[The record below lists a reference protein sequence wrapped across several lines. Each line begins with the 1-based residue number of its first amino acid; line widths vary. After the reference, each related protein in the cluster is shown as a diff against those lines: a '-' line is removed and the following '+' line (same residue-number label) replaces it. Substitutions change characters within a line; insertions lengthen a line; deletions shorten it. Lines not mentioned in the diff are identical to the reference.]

1 MDDKY
6 LDMAFAD
13 LDIINEDVPFEVKSG
28 KQDDDVWDDLLDFEN
43 EEEEKEPEIAV
54 SDEEAETEE
63 EVGETEDYIG
73 KIVLSCVSCGENI
86 FKNEDEITEDEES
99 GLCCVGETCPNCAS
113 EKGYKKIG
121 KVVPLEDDEEEIEE
135 PEEEPTEIDEPA
147 EDEEI
152 DEIEE
157 RFYKRPM
164 RESRRIRVSKRALLE
179 NRRRAN
185 IRRKLQENDLRKNK
199 FKIKKIGERVLDDEP
214 LSESRRV
221 VRRPARRL
229 SEERVT
235 NKLVPPVEHPA
246 LAKRKQKEVCENFNE
261 RSFDNLVNQLVN
273 KNYKNIKAY
282 KTTDVARRGNTL
294 QVEGLIKF
302 NSGNTK
308 KTKFVF
314 ESVRN
319 NSVGRLNVRY
329 LGTNKDFTDK
339 PNAMILRGKIGGNQ
353 LTCESL
359 NYSFP
364 IKTKALKE
372 GKQKEVKGLIT
383 VK

>member
-28 KQDDDVWDDLLDFEN
+28 KEGDDVWGDLLDFEN
-43 EEEEKEPEIAV
+43 EEGQKEPEIAV

-63 EVGETEDYIG
+63 EVGEAEDYLG
-73 KIVLSCVSCGENI
+73 KIVLSCASCGENI
-86 FKNEDEITEDEES
+86 FKNEDEIIEDEKS
-99 GLCCVGETCPNCAS
+99 GLCCVGEACPNCAS
-113 EKGYKKIG
+113 DSGYKKIG
-121 KVVPLEDDEEEIEE
+121 KVVPL
-135 PEEEPTEIDEPA
+135 

-164 RESRRIRVSKRALLE
+164 RESRRIRRSKRDLLE
-179 NRRRAN
+179 SRRRAN
-185 IRRKLQENDLRKNK
+185 IRRKLQESDLRKNK

-214 LSESRRV
+214 LGESRRV
-221 VRRPARRL
+221 VRRPVRRL
-229 SEERVT
+229 SEERAT

-246 LAKRKQKEVCENFNE
+246 SVKRKKEEVCENFNE
-261 RSFDNLVNQLVN
+261 KSFDNLINQLVN

-308 KTKFVF
+308 KTKFIF

-319 NSVGRLNVRY
+319 DSVGRLNVRY

-339 PNAMILRGKIGGNQ
+339 PNAMVLRGNINKNQ

-359 NYSFP
+359 NYLFP